1 MDKPTALEG
10 WKPSPTG
17 REWRI
22 ECEAFSIDAY
32 ADPES
37 GYVVM
42 RIRDA
47 GGNEL
52 ASSEEYDGDWQ
63 ACVAGLIDDAN
74 ASAADLRS
82 DVAATEAASLF
93 LLWRGQLSPEPLI
106 PSWLSSRGSRA
117 SICGMKSDDKI
128 REALADAPDDAGAY
142 RDRLQC
148 NWGSIRTR
156 KAITRFRGVAKKAV
170 ADGRTVLC
178 LADDHDLL
186 AGMIDNID
194 GHQEVG
200 RLVLAGTPDG
210 GSLGKCGRVDLVY
223 LHTNM
228 SISDDLKVWAR

>member
-52 ASSEEYDGDWQ
+52 ASNEEYDGDWQ

-106 PSWLSSRGSRA
+106 PSSDFIPQIEALDHRELSH
-117 SICGMKSDDKI
+117 DKI
-128 REALADAPDDAGAY
+128 REALADALDDAGAY

-228 SISDDLKVWAR
+228 SISDDLDGSE